1 MSKEC
6 HFDLKQRFY
15 VKISVVTNNLHGR
28 IALLLSKRMALAE
41 EAVMRGRC
49 WGNRILWV
57 CGLTGVI
64 LAQAKCALAQSG
76 STEKAAVSENAQ
88 KIDLAAMGSLLQQ
101 LQSQVQELNGQVNTL
116 KAQQASAEAQSAEL
130 RRELDVAKL
139 QLVALSSEPRQ
150 VAPGQIPPSS
160 VAPQT
165 SAEERLAKLEENQQ
179 LADAKA
185 AEQNQIKVESSSKYR
200 LRLSGMVLFNM
211 YADRGHVDNQ
221 DFPQIATAPGPLS
234 SDGTFGASLRQSQIG
249 LEGFG
254 PMIAGARTSANIQ
267 FDFAGGF
274 PDQPNG
280 VSFGFM
286 RLRTGTIRFDWQNTS
301 VIAGQDSLFIAPLSP
316 TSIASLAIP
325 ALSYSGNLW
334 AWTPQLRVEHRVI
347 LSDNSSLLLQGGI
360 LDSWSGD
367 MPVSQYSRYPTWGE
381 SSGQPAYA
389 ARVAW
394 TQVIRG
400 QSMTVGVGGYY
411 GRQLW
416 GYGRSVDSWAGTMD
430 LALPLG
436 KFVEFDGQFY
446 RGRAAGGLGGGIGQ
460 SVLWQ
465 GSLLDPGTQV
475 DGLNSMGGWAQ
486 LKYKATTK
494 LQFNGAFGQDNP
506 FAGDLREY
514 GGSQLS
520 YPHPLSKN
528 QTALANF
535 LYQPRSDIVL
545 SVEYRRL
552 KTFTLDSYA
561 NAANIVSLSVGYI
574 F

>member
-15 VKISVVTNNLHGR
+15 VKISVVTNNLHGW

-101 LQSQVQELNGQVNTL
+101 LQSQVQELNGQVNML

-254 PMIAGARTSANIQ
+254 PMIAGARTSANVQ

-394 TQVIRG
+394 TQAIRG

-416 GYGRSVDSWAGTMD
+416 GYGRSVDSWVGTMD

-465 GSLLDPGTQV
+465 GPLLDPGTQV
-475 DGLNSMGGWAQ
+475 DGLNSIGGWAQ

-528 QTALANF
+528 QTALANC
-535 LYQPRSDIVL
+535 LYQPRSDLVL

>member
-116 KAQQASAEAQSAEL
+116 KAQQASTEAQSAEL

-254 PMIAGARTSANIQ
+254 PTIAGARTSANVQ

-286 RLRTGTIRFDWQNTS
+286 RLRTGTIRFDWKNTS

-347 LSDNSSLLLQGGI
+347 LSENSSLLLQGGI

-394 TQVIRG
+394 TQAIRG

-416 GYGRSVDSWAGTMD
+416 GYGRSVDSWVGTMD

-514 GGSQLS
+514 GGSQLF

-528 QTALANF
+528 QTALANC
-535 LYQPRSDIVL
+535 LYQPRSDLVL

>member
-6 HFDLKQRFY
+6 HFDLRQRFY

-76 STEKAAVSENAQ
+76 STDKAAVSENAQ

-101 LQSQVQELNGQVNTL
+101 LQSQVQELNGQVNML

-130 RRELDVAKL
+130 RRELAVAKL

-221 DFPQIATAPGPLS
+221 DFPQIATAPGHLS

-254 PMIAGARTSANIQ
+254 PTIAGARTSANVQ

-280 VSFGFM
+280 VAFGFM

-334 AWTPQLRVEHRVI
+334 AWTPQLRVEHRVT

-367 MPVSQYSRYPTWGE
+367 LPVSQYARYPTWGE
-381 SSGQPAYA
+381 TSGQPAYA

-394 TQVIRG
+394 TQAIRG
-400 QSMTVGVGGYY
+400 RNMTVGVGGYY

-436 KFVEFDGQFY
+436 KFLEFDGQFY
-446 RGRAAGGLGGGIGQ
+446 RGRATGGLGGGIGQ

-465 GSLLDPGTQV
+465 GSLLDSGTQV
-475 DGLNSMGGWAQ
+475 YGLNSIGGWAQ

-494 LQFNGAFGQDNP
+494 LQLNGAYGQDNP

-545 SVEYRRL
+545 SLEYRRL

>member
-15 VKISVVTNNLHGR
+15 VKISVVTNNLHGW

-76 STEKAAVSENAQ
+76 TTEKAAVSENAQ

-101 LQSQVQELNGQVNTL
+101 LQSQVQELNGQVKTL
-116 KAQQASAEAQSAEL
+116 KARQASAEAQSAEL

-254 PMIAGARTSANIQ
+254 PTIAGARTSANVQ

-347 LSDNSSLLLQGGI
+347 LSENSSLLLQGGI

-394 TQVIRG
+394 TQAIRG
-400 QSMTVGVGGYY
+400 QSMTVGIGGYY

-430 LALPLG
+430 LALPLS
-436 KFVEFDGQFY
+436 KFLEFEGQFY
-446 RGRAAGGLGGGIGQ
+446 RGRATGGLGGGIGQ

-475 DGLNSMGGWAQ
+475 DGLNSIGGWAQ
-486 LKYKATTK
+486 LKYKTTTK

-528 QTALANF
+528 QTALANC
-535 LYQPRSDIVL
+535 LYQPRSDLVL

>member
-6 HFDLKQRFY
+6 HIQLKPRFC
-15 VKISVVTNNLHGR
+15 VKISVVINNLYGR
-28 IALLLSKRMALAE
+28 IELLLSKRMALAE

-49 WGNRILWV
+49 WRSRILWV

-76 STEKAAVSENAQ
+76 GTEKVAATSENAQ
-88 KIDLAAMGSLLQQ
+88 KVDLVAMGSLLQQ
-101 LQSQVQELNGQVNTL
+101 LQSQVQQLSGQVDNL
-116 KAQQASAEAQSAEL
+116 KAQQASAQAQSAEL
-130 RRELDVAKL
+130 RRELDAAKS

-150 VAPGQIPPSS
+150 VAPGQIPPS
-160 VAPQT
+160 PQT
-165 SAEERLAKLEENQQ
+165 STEERLTKLEENQQ
-179 LADAKA
+179 LTDAKA
-185 AEQNQIKVESSSKYR
+185 AEQNQTKVESSSKYR

-254 PMIAGARTSANIQ
+254 PIIAGARTSANVQ

-280 VSFGFM
+280 VAFGFM

-325 ALSYSGNLW
+325 PLSHSGNLW
-334 AWTPQLRVEHRVI
+334 AWTPQLRVEHRVT
-347 LSDNSSLLLQGGI
+347 LSDHSSLLLQGGI

-367 MPVSQYSRYPTWGE
+367 MPFSQYERYPTWGE
-381 SSGQPAYA
+381 TSGQPAYA

-394 TQVIRG
+394 TQAIRG
-400 QSMTVGVGGYY
+400 QNMTVGVGGYY
-411 GRQLW
+411 GHQLW

-430 LALPLG
+430 LALPFG
-436 KFVEFDGQFY
+436 KFLEFDGQFY
-446 RGRAAGGLGGGIGQ
+446 RGRATGGLGGGIGQ

-465 GSLLDPGTQV
+465 GSLFDSGTQV
-475 DGLNSMGGWAQ
+475 YGLNSIGGWAQ

-506 FAGDLREY
+506 FAGDLREN
-514 GGSQLS
+514 GGSQPY
-520 YPHPLSKN
+520 YPYPLSRN
-528 QTALANF
+528 QTALVNF

-545 SVEYRRL
+545 SLEYRRL

>member
-15 VKISVVTNNLHGR
+15 VKISVVTNNLHGW

-101 LQSQVQELNGQVNTL
+101 LQSQVQDLNGQVNTL

-254 PMIAGARTSANIQ
+254 PMIAGARTSANVQ

-394 TQVIRG
+394 TQAIRG

-416 GYGRSVDSWAGTMD
+416 GYGRSVDSWVGTMD

-465 GSLLDPGTQV
+465 GPLLDPGTQV
-475 DGLNSMGGWAQ
+475 DGLNSIGGWAQ

-528 QTALANF
+528 QTALANC
-535 LYQPRSDIVL
+535 LYQPRSDLVL